1 MNRRIII
8 LILIA
13 LAAIIIILVVVDLRK
28 NRTDRRPGNPYELSL
43 DAFTST
49 DTALIRYQEVLDLTL
64 NGSEKRGI
72 AFGMGQIW
80 LVGDNY
86 LQVISV
92 EGDPLLKKE
101 LPESPS
107 CITIYQSDVYIGFGN
122 QIRVYDR
129 EGSEKAVWARLGDS
143 TLLTSLAVKD
153 DLLFAADAGKRRVL
167 RYRTDGTLLGE
178 FDGKRDPDALHG
190 FIVPSPTF
198 DLAIAP
204 DGELWIVNPG
214 EHALENYT
222 PEGRLRG
229 YWDKPSAGIEG
240 FNGCCGP
247 AQIAILPDGSFVT
260 AEKRIV
266 RIKIHRASGEFE
278 SMVAP
283 TELFKNGSRAPDL
296 AIGERGEIYALDFDR
311 KMIRVFERKSK

>member
-1 MNRRIII
+1 MNRRVII

-13 LAAIIIILVVVDLRK
+13 LAATITILVVVDLRQ
-28 NRTDRRPGNPYELSL
+28 NRTDRRPGNPYELNL
-43 DAFTST
+43 DSFTST
-49 DTALIRYQEVLDLTL
+49 DSAWVRYTEVLDLTL
-64 NGSEKRGI
+64 NESEKRGI
-72 AFGMGQIW
+72 AYGMGQIW

-86 LQVISV
+86 LQAITV
-92 EGDPLLKKE
+92 EGKPVLKVE

-107 CITIYQSDVYIGFGN
+107 CITTYQSDVYIGFTN
-122 QIRVYDR
+122 HIRVFDR
-129 EGSEKAVWARLGDS
+129 EGTQKAEWARLGDS

-153 DLLFAADAGKRRVL
+153 NLLFAADAGKRRVL
-167 RYRTDGTLLGE
+167 RYTTDGTLLGE
-178 FDGKRDPDALHG
+178 FDGKRDPAAFHG
-190 FIVPSPTF
+190 FIIPSPTF

-222 PEGRLRG
+222 TDGRLRG
-229 YWDKPSAGIEG
+229 YWDKPAAGLEG

-260 AEKRIV
+260 SEKRIV
-266 RIKIHRASGEFE
+266 RIKVHRASGELE
-278 SMVAP
+278 AIVAP
-283 TELFKNGSRAPDL
+283 VELFKNGTRAPDL
-296 AIGERGEIYALDFDR
+296 AVGERGEIYALDFDR